1 MVLHQL
7 LERQTHFYTSFFV
20 NLLSSCPLRRSLE
33 RPSDEGFTL
42 RAVGEVLTLE
52 DLKSPVLLDKS
63 DDEDS
68 FVGVRVPEDGSQC
81 ARDLRRDYALWS
93 EVM

>member
-63 DDEDS
+63 DDENR
-68 FVGVRVPEDGSQC
+68 FVGEWGPVKGRE
-81 ARDLRRDYALWS
+81 RR
-93 EVM
+93 